1 MNDMERRDN
10 HRDAVCEL
18 LGIDPLSNRAHAL
31 RADIEYM
38 ERADPTLMLQRCRM
52 FAAHVRKVGEVPVAE
67 RMPVGEM
74 MT

>member
-1 MNDMERRDN
+1 MTDQERRDN

-18 LGIDPLSNRAHAL
+18 LGLDPLSSKAHAL
-31 RADIEYM
+31 RSNIEDM

-52 FAAHVRKVGEVPVAE
+52 FAAHVRKVGEVPPAE
-67 RMPVGEM
+67 REPEGVM